1 MRTAIRPIRHA
12 LPAALVAVVLVGGAA
27 CSSSSKKASTTTTS
41 AAPTTIGSTAAGSTS
56 TPASTT
62 GLGTTTVPTTPR
74 CVTGALGIRL
84 GQPGAAAGNRYLPI
98 VFTNTSGKACTLYGY
113 PGVSLLDAAGKQ
125 IGAPASRE
133 AGSTPKLVT
142 VAPGAS
148 ASAAVHTAAQGVAPS
163 CGPTSTQIRVYVP
176 DERTA
181 VALTAALAD
190 CGGVFSVLPVVPG
203 TTGTP

>member
-1 MRTAIRPIRHA
+1 MRTATRPFRHA
-12 LPAALVAVVLVGGAA
+12 LPTALLALVLVGGVA
-27 CSSSSKKASTTTTS
+27 CSSSSKKASTTT
-41 AAPTTIGSTAAGSTS
+41 APATTTVG
-56 TPASTT
+56 STT
-62 GLGTTTVPTTPR
+62 GGSSSTPGSTTGVSTTTVPTTPR

-98 VFTNTSGKACTLYGY
+98 VFTNTSGTACTLYGY
-113 PGVSLLDAAGKQ
+113 PGVSLLDASGKQ
-125 IGAPASRE
+125 IGTPASRE
-133 AGSTPKLVT
+133 AGSTPKVVT

-181 VALTAALAD
+181 VDLPAALAD
-190 CGGVFSVLPVVPG
+190 CGGVFSVMPVVPG
-203 TTGTP
+203 TSGTP

>member
-1 MRTAIRPIRHA
+1 MRTAIRPFRHA
-12 LPAALVAVVLVGGAA
+12 LPTALLALVLVGGAA
-27 CSSSSKKASTTTTS
+27 CSSSSKKASTTTS
-41 AAPTTIGSTAAGSTS
+41 PATTTVPSSTAGSSS
-56 TPASTT
+56 TPPTAGVS
-62 GLGTTTVPTTPR
+62 TTTVPTTPR

-98 VFTNTSGKACTLYGY
+98 VFTNTSGKTCTLYGY
-113 PGVSLLDAAGKQ
+113 PGVSLLDASGKQ
-125 IGAPASRE
+125 IGTPASRE

-181 VALTAALAD
+181 VDLTAALAD

-203 TTGTP
+203 TSGTP

>member
-1 MRTAIRPIRHA
+1 MRTAIRPFRHA
-12 LPAALVAVVLVGGAA
+12 LPTALLALVLVGGAA
-27 CSSSSKKASTTTTS
+27 CSSSSKKASTTTS
-41 AAPTTIGSTAAGSTS
+41 PATTTVPSSTAGSSS
-56 TPASTT
+56 TPATAGVT
-62 GLGTTTVPTTPR
+62 TTTVPTTPR

-98 VFTNTSGKACTLYGY
+98 VFTNTSGKTCTLYGY
-113 PGVSLLDAAGKQ
+113 PGVSLLDASGKQ
-125 IGAPASRE
+125 IGTPASRE
-133 AGSTPKLVT
+133 AGSTPRVVT

-163 CGPTSTQIRVYVP
+163 CEPTSTQIRVYVP

-181 VALTAALAD
+181 VDLTAALAD

-203 TTGTP
+203 TSGTP

>member
-1 MRTAIRPIRHA
+1 MRTAIRPFRHA
-12 LPAALVAVVLVGGAA
+12 LPTALLALVLVGGAA
-27 CSSSSKKASTTTTS
+27 CSSSSKKASPTTTPATTTV
-41 AAPTTIGSTAAGSTS
+41 PTSTAGSSS
-56 TPASTT
+56 TPATT
-62 GLGTTTVPTTPR
+62 GVTTTTVPTTPR

-113 PGVSLLDAAGKQ
+113 PGVSLLDASGKQ
-125 IGAPASRE
+125 IGTPASRE
-133 AGSTPKLVT
+133 AGSTPKVVT

-181 VALTAALAD
+181 VDLTAALAD

-203 TTGTP
+203 TSGTP